1 MQPQS
6 TNHNHPELE
15 RRLDESF
22 DILLEVRDIARGLRG
37 HLVTVDERLTRIED
51 AIRRITPNGHAQH

>member
-6 TNHNHPELE
+6 SNHSHPELE
-15 RRLDESF
+15 QRLDESR

-37 HLVTVDERLTRIED
+37 HLVTIDERLTHIE
-51 AIRRITPNGHAQH
+51 AALRRITPNGHAQP